1 MIKLRCQKHEK
12 LDIKNSLFVKV
23 SDSDEQLYEL
33 VAKELATSPRQ
44 GLLIKCMAKSDG
56 EENKGK
62 ALYIE
67 TRVDEMKVEI
77 AEGIK
82 KQKAEEKEAI
92 KKAMEEAEEKG
103 QIQRKEEFGLVIIM
117 VIGGVAMGLAFLF
130 FE

>member
-1 MIKLRCQKHEK
+1 
-12 LDIKNSLFVKV
+12 V

-67 TRVDEMKVEI
+67 TRVDEMKKEI
-77 AEGIK
+77 REEIK
-82 KQKAEEKEAI
+82 KKKAEEKEAKI
-92 KKAMEEAEEKG
+92 KATESEEITQEEKS
-103 QIQRKEEFGLVIIM
+103 GLVILLIVA
-117 VIGGVAMGLAFLF
+117 VITFAIAFF
-130 FE
+130 SDIFK

>member
-1 MIKLRCQKHEK
+1 MQ
-12 LDIKNSLFVKV
+12 
-23 SDSDEQLYEL
+23 SDEQLYEL
-33 VAKELATSPRQ
+33 AAKELATSPRQ
-44 GLLIKCMAKSDG
+44 GLLIKCMAKSGG

-92 KKAMEEAEEKG
+92 KKAMEDAEESGEVSK
-103 QIQRKEEFGLVIIM
+103 KEEIGLLILGVITAIT
-117 VIGGVAMGLAFLF
+117 MGLAFLF

>member
-1 MIKLRCQKHEK
+1 M
-12 LDIKNSLFVKV
+12 

-67 TRVDEMKVEI
+67 TRVDEMKEEI
-77 AEGIK
+77 AEEIK
-82 KQKAEEKEAI
+82 KQKAEEKEA
-92 KKAMEEAEEKG
+92 KRKATESDKVTEGEK
-103 QIQRKEEFGLVIIM
+103 RGLVILCVVSAISF
-117 VIGGVAMGLAFLF
+117 IIAFF
-130 FE
+130 SDIFK

>member
-1 MIKLRCQKHEK
+1 MKQ
-12 LDIKNSLFVKV
+12 
-23 SDSDEQLYEL
+23 SDEQLYEL

-67 TRVDEMKVEI
+67 TRVDEMKVDI

>member
-1 MIKLRCQKHEK
+1 MQ
-12 LDIKNSLFVKV
+12 
-23 SDSDEQLYEL
+23 SDEQLYEL

-92 KKAMEEAEEKG
+92 KKAMGEAEESGEVSK
-103 QIQRKEEFGLVIIM
+103 KEEIGLLILGVITAIT
-117 VIGGVAMGLAFLF
+117 MGLAFLF